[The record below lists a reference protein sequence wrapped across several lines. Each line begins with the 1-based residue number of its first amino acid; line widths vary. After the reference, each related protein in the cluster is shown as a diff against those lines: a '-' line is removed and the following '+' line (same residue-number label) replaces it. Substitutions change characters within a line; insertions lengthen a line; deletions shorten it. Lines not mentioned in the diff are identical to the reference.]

1 MKKVLTT
8 VIFAIS
14 LIFLVSCPDQHP
26 ILRMTEPVGGA
37 AVKTTDAS
45 KELVIPNVVLELL
58 NDSFNETA
66 VKMNADIA
74 GWFVPSDKNKLEIK
88 SAIVTDIASDASN
101 TKSDSDI
108 GKKTKVTLTLTVT
121 PKKPTGKVPVNIAVQ
136 IPKAYSF
143 DDERWTAS
151 NKRISVLKTDIAIT
165 ISGEEEKEDD
175 LVDIQLTPSTAEPFE
190 FKKGS
195 AIPAGTT
202 IDFTL
207 TGATWKASIDKNAF
221 SPALPKGADITAS
234 INAKKTKLTLTF
246 TGTPTA
252 DATSDALSY
261 TFDAKSLISYDKKV
275 NKIPDS
281 GLKGSVRI
289 KITDKDVKPFV
300 QFAYGKANNT
310 TQDKTYFTF
319 YNPKE
324 IYKDNVFSVTLTGGT
339 WKDDILTAKYEN
351 ATSAILPS
359 LSLPTGVVEN
369 RTLSDDKTTLTITFT
384 GTPTV
389 TTTRTI
395 YRIPVTNCVTP
406 SKDYDVPEN
415 KYIAFTILVDKTK
428 EITYKY
434 TSSYRNFIDDTTNTI
449 IVDKKNYGTSG
460 TFSLTFDLENAIWD
474 HDQIPTHDMPL
485 SYNAEIPSD
494 YFDVTITDYNQE
506 YYRQRAWISFKFN
519 YDNIKKDYDVL
530 SNSLTIDL
538 APFVKPTG
546 EECVLPSDGL
556 KITFTF
562 SVVDSTT

>member
-1 MKKVLTT
+1 MKKFLITAV
-8 VIFAIS
+8 S
-14 LIFLVSCPDQHP
+14 LIVLVFVISCPDQHP
-26 ILRMTEPVGGA
+26 VLKMTEPVGTEA
-37 AVKTTDAS
+37 ARTTDAS
-45 KELVIPNVVLELL
+45 KDLVISNVVLELL

-74 GWFVPSDKNKLEIK
+74 EWFVPSDKNKLEVK
-88 SAIVTDIASDASN
+88 SAIVTDIASDTSN

-136 IPKAYSF
+136 IPKADSF

-151 NKRISVLKTDIAIT
+151 NKRIGVLKTDIAIT
-165 ISGEEEKEDD
+165 ILGEEEKEDE
-175 LVDIQLTPSTAEPFE
+175 LVDIRLTPSTAELFE

-195 AIPAGTT
+195 AISAGTT

-207 TGATWKASIDKNAF
+207 TGATWKASVEKSAF
-221 SPALPKGADITAS
+221 SPALPDGIDITAS
-234 INAKKTKLTLTF
+234 INDKKTKLTLTF

-261 TFDAKSLISYDKKV
+261 AFDAKTLISYDKKV
-275 NKIPDS
+275 NKIPDN

-289 KITDKDVKPFV
+289 KITDKEAKPYV
-300 QFAYGKANNT
+300 QFAYGKAGDT
-310 TQDKTYFTF
+310 VQDKTYFIF
-319 YNPKE
+319 YNPKV
-324 IYKDNVFSVTLTGGT
+324 ITKDNVFSVTLTGGT
-339 WKDDILTAKYEN
+339 WKDDVLTAKYEN

-369 RTLSDDKTTLTITFT
+369 RTLSDDKTTLTIEFT

-395 YRIPVTNCVTP
+395 YRIPVTNCVIP

-434 TSSYRNFIDDTTNTI
+434 TSSSRNYIDDTTNTI

-460 TFSLTFDLENAIWD
+460 SFTLTFNLENAIWD
-474 HDQIPTHDMPL
+474 HDKISTSNLPL

-494 YFDVTITDYNQE
+494 YFDVTITD
-506 YYRQRAWISFKFN
+506 
-519 YDNIKKDYDVL
+519 
-530 SNSLTIDL
+530 
-538 APFVKPTG
+538 
-546 EECVLPSDGL
+546 
-556 KITFTF
+556 
-562 SVVDSTT
+562 